1 MSNLIIN
8 TRKDHTRMSNCC
20 FETRHSQNEAIQETH
35 TLDVSS
41 DSLVAMLKAGFDL
54 YTAQNTIR

>member
-1 MSNLIIN
+1 
-8 TRKDHTRMSNCC
+8 MSNCC